1 MNNSVVI
8 LAIVAAVVCG
18 QMDQQGGGQGGPGG
32 RGGGGP
38 GGRGGHGGRGGRGH
52 HGPPPPPYLRNVTD
66 DARREYFGII
76 TNMNETIT
84 QQNQDILTWAQKYG
98 VQMRA
103 AVQEFNANMTKMRA
117 EVKQN
122 VTTLIGQLPAALQQF
137 SAVMENEDQTR
148 IQQRRAIE
156 DLTMTNPQIFH
167 LIDLVN
173 GQHTEEGDMMGGG
186 GRGGQQGGNG
196 VKLAKP
202 GSLFQ

>member
-1 MNNSVVI
+1 MTPHGHLFLSHLGISCLEQLLMHLPSLFRSQSFCFTRRCFRMNHSLVI
-8 LAIVAAVVCG
+8 LAVVAAVVCG

-98 VQMRA
+98 VQVR
-103 AVQEFNANMTKMRA
+103 
-117 EVKQN
+117 
-122 VTTLIGQLPAALQQF
+122 
-137 SAVMENEDQTR
+137 
-148 IQQRRAIE
+148 
-156 DLTMTNPQIFH
+156 
-167 LIDLVN
+167 
-173 GQHTEEGDMMGGG
+173 
-186 GRGGQQGGNG
+186 
-196 VKLAKP
+196 
-202 GSLFQ
+202 